1 MLNGLSE
8 VARFIGFIVMLYQS
22 KVDFDDEFWN
32 LTDVLDWECTNDLL
46 SYQLNLIDYYQIYVK
61 LQLSIRNLLNFDI
74 TYICCNIF
82 QHDN

>member
-8 VARFIGFIVMLYQS
+8 VARFIGFIVMLYQA

-32 LTDVLDWECTNDLL
+32 SMDVLDWECTDDLL

-61 LQLSIRNLLNFDI
+61 LQFSIRNLLNL
-74 TYICCNIF
+74 
-82 QHDN
+82 HML